1 LDIYTSN
8 PDMLALPKELVLGK
22 TIFDIFEKGLADY
35 FYKSIRTSINENR
48 IIVVS
53 YEIDTLGGRK
63 SFEASI
69 SPVRITKPGSKRT
82 VVTIA
87 RDVTERKKIEI
98 DLVKSNYEK
107 DLFFSIIGYDL
118 REPITSLIT
127 TADIFTN
134 YYDRLTP
141 EQIKEYIFQSSEQ
154 IYVVKN
160 LIDNLLD
167 WSKSQTGK
175 FDFSPELTDLY
186 NLIEN
191 SILVYKNQATNKH
204 ISINSS
210 IQPKTYCICDRF
222 MISTVIR
229 NLLSNALK
237 YSYPYSSID
246 IDLTKDETHYFVS
259 ITDHGQ
265 GIPEDKIPFL
275 FEDNELYLLGF
286 NKRRIPGLGLHICKN
301 FIERNNGIINVQS
314 KVGEGTTFTFSV
326 PIAKDF

>member
-1 LDIYTSN
+1 
-8 PDMLALPKELVLGK
+8 
-22 TIFDIFEKGLADY
+22 
-35 FYKSIRTSINENR
+35 
-48 IIVVS
+48 
-53 YEIDTLGGRK
+53 
-63 SFEASI
+63 
-69 SPVRITKPGSKRT
+69 
-82 VVTIA
+82 
-87 RDVTERKKIEI
+87 
-98 DLVKSNYEK
+98 
-107 DLFFSIIGYDL
+107 
-118 REPITSLIT
+118 
-127 TADIFTN
+127 
-134 YYDRLTP
+134 
-141 EQIKEYIFQSSEQ
+141 
-154 IYVVKN
+154 
-160 LIDNLLD
+160 
-167 WSKSQTGK
+167 
-175 FDFSPELTDLY
+175 
-186 NLIEN
+186 
-191 SILVYKNQATNKH
+191 
-204 ISINSS
+204 
-210 IQPKTYCICDRF
+210 